1 MKQYTYE
8 ERKLIC
14 DFLEDIKTDIY
25 FLNIPVEHRK
35 EVFHYVNTIIAQFKK
50 MTYGDIKNIDGTKF
64 KPKGYDSEF
73 IIASDNI
80 YGEDKYVVNITKGI
94 ILNTSTFHDDIE
106 VEIL

>member
-8 ERKLIC
+8 ERKLIR
-14 DFLEDIKTDIY
+14 DFLQDIKTDIY

-35 EVFHYVNTIIAQFKK
+35 EVSIYVDTVIEHLNKIV
-50 MTYGDIKNIDGTKF
+50 YSDIKNIDGTKF